1 MSVTEKKK
9 NGFLVQGSILAASA
23 IIVRIIGII
32 YRVPV
37 TNIIGE
43 EGNGYYSNAFEIYNI
58 VLILSS
64 FSLPLSVSK
73 LVAARN
79 VNKEYR
85 NSYKIFIGSM
95 IFALVSGTIA
105 TLVLYFGADFFASVI
120 FKYPR
125 SAIPMRVLAPT
136 ILVSAVMGVLRG
148 YFQGKKTMM
157 PTAISQILEQIVNA
171 IVSISAA
178 YLLMKQHSASKDI
191 AAYGA
196 AGSTLGTFA
205 GAVAALVLL
214 LFIYSIYRPTIRR
227 QIRRDQ
233 TQKRESYKQIFI
245 ILFITIMP
253 VILSQTVYNISGL
266 IDNALF
272 GQIMS
277 DKGFSEEVR
286 SSMVGVYSGKY
297 RLLTNVPIAVASAV
311 AASLVPSIVMAL
323 AKNDKESVKG
333 KIKAAIHFNM
343 IIAFPSAVGMTVLAE
358 PMIQM
363 LFPGSG
369 PLAGN
374 LLRMGSV
381 AIIFFVL
388 STVSNGILQGL
399 NLMKLPVIHSAI
411 SLAVHTV
418 VVFVLLKFF
427 DLGVYGLVIG
437 NITFA
442 LLIAVMNWIAIGK
455 NLKYS
460 QEIKKTFIMPA
471 ISAGVMGI
479 FAWLIYKGM
488 YLLSKSNG
496 ISTLIAIFT
505 GIIIY
510 GIALLLLKGVDENE
524 LYGFPLGRTL
534 ISIAKKLHLL

>member
-471 ISAGVMGI
+471 ISAGIMGI